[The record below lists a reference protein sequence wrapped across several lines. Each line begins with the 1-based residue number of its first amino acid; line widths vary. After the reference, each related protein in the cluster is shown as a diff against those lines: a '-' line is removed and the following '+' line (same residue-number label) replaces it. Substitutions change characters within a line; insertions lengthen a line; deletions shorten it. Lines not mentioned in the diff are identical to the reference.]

1 MSVLVAREELARAAP
16 DGETAITIGKF
27 DGVHRG
33 HHRLLARL
41 REAAEERGLKSGV
54 ITLHPNPLTVLR
66 PGVSVAYLTSL
77 DERVELLRA
86 TGVDFVVPLTFSSEL
101 AELSARDFVALL
113 SEELKVRFLLVGP
126 GFALGR
132 GRQGDYQHL
141 RELGGE
147 FGFAVEKIEPL
158 VEGELVVGSSAIR
171 KALALGEMEE
181 VTQLLGRPFSLRGPI
196 VRGAERGRRIGFP
209 TANIAVAPDL
219 ALPPYGVYVTRA
231 QLTTGP
237 HPPAPSPSDVES
249 GSTVTAAY
257 DSVTN
262 IGQRPTF
269 EDGERTVEVHLLD
282 FEGDIYGRE
291 MRIELLKRLRG
302 EIRFAGMEELVGQI
316 RKDIDEARMAL
327 R

>member
-1 MSVLVAREELARAAP
+1 MSVLVAREELSRAAP
-16 DGETAITIGKF
+16 DADTAVTIGKF

-33 HHRLLARL
+33 HRHLIQQLVDHAS
-41 REAAEERGLKSGV
+41 ERGLKSGV

-66 PGVSVAYLTSL
+66 PGVTVAYLTSL

-101 AELSARDFVALL
+101 AELSARDFMALL
-113 SEELKVRFLLVGP
+113 SSELRIRLLVVGP

-132 GRQGDYQHL
+132 GRQGDYQRL

-147 FGFAVEKIEPL
+147 YGYVTERIEPL
-158 VEGELVVGSSAIR
+158 VEGEAVVGSSAIR
-171 KALALGEMEE
+171 KALALGEMEQ

-196 VRGAERGRRIGFP
+196 IRGAERGRSIGFP

-231 QLTTGP
+231 RVGETL
-237 HPPAPSPSDVES
+237 
-249 GSTVTAAY
+249 Y
-257 DSVTN
+257 KSVTN

-282 FEGDIYGRE
+282 FDGDLYGKE
-291 MRIELLKRLRG
+291 MRVELLKRLRG
-302 EIRFAGMEELVGQI
+302 EVKFAGVEELVGQI
-316 RKDIDEARMAL
+316 RKDIDETRMVL

>member
-16 DGETAITIGKF
+16 GGETAITIGKF

-33 HHRLLARL
+33 HRHLIARL
-41 REAAEERGLKSGV
+41 REAAAERGLKSGV
-54 ITLHPNPLTVLR
+54 VTLHPNPLTVLR
-66 PGVSVAYLTSL
+66 PGVTVAYLTSL

-113 SEELKVRFLLVGP
+113 SSELQVRFLLVGP

-132 GRQGDYQHL
+132 GRQGDYQRL

-147 FGFAVEKIEPL
+147 FGFAVERIEPL
-158 VEGELVVGSSAIR
+158 VEGELVVGSSAVR
-171 KALALGEMEE
+171 KALALGDMEE
-181 VTQLLGRPFSLRGPI
+181 VTQLLGRPFSLRGPV

-231 QLTTGP
+231 RLGGE
-237 HPPAPSPSDVES
+237 D
-249 GSTVTAAY
+249 Y
-257 DSVTN
+257 KSVTN

-282 FEGDIYGRE
+282 FDGDVYGKELRV
-291 MRIELLKRLRG
+291 ELLKRLRG
-302 EIRFAGMEELVGQI
+302 EVKFTGTEELVSQI
-316 RKDIDEARMAL
+316 RKDIEEARMVL

>member
-16 DGETAITIGKF
+16 GDDTAITLGKF

-33 HHRLLARL
+33 HRHLIAQLKER
-41 REAAEERGLKSGV
+41 AAEHHLKSGV
-54 ITLHPNPLTVLR
+54 VTLHPNPLTVLR
-66 PGVSVAYLTSL
+66 PGVTVAYLTSL

-86 TGVDFVVPLTFSSEL
+86 TGVDFVVPLPFSSEL

-113 SEELKVRFLLVGP
+113 VEELRMRFLLVGP

-132 GRQGDYQHL
+132 GRQGDYQRL

-147 FGFAVEKIEPL
+147 FGFAVERIEPL
-158 VEGELVVGSSAIR
+158 VEDESIVGSSAIR

-181 VTQLLGRPFSLRGPI
+181 VTRLLGRPFSLRGPI
-196 VRGAERGRRIGFP
+196 VRGAERGRAIGFP

-231 QLTTGP
+231 HLGQAT
-237 HPPAPSPSDVES
+237 
-249 GSTVTAAY
+249 Y

-291 MRIELLKRLRG
+291 LRAELLKRLRG
-302 EIRFAGMEELVGQI
+302 EVKFAGMEELVGQI
-316 RKDIDEARMAL
+316 RKDIEETRVAL